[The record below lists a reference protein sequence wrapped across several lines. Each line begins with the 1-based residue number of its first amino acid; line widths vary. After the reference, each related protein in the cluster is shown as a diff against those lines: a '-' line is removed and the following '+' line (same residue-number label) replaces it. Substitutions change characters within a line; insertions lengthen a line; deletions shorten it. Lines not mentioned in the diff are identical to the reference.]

1 MRLIMEELFL
11 TYLISLINLLK
22 ALANFDERKE
32 NSTEIQMKLLV
43 DLQKD
48 YKHDSAPI
56 SKFCM
61 VNGVTAQAMLM
72 EMITRATHLYN
83 NLPKE
88 TLISN
93 AALSYT
99 RIYSIQYSNRH
110 QSFYPSIDTV
120 ILCVYKFFYH
130 SYHTDNK
137 LYISGLKSNKNG

>member
-1 MRLIMEELFL
+1 MLIIV
-11 TYLISLINLLK
+11 T
-22 ALANFDERKE
+22 R
-32 NSTEIQMKLLV
+32 
-43 DLQKD
+43 D

-93 AALSYT
+93 AA
-99 RIYSIQYSNRH
+99 
-110 QSFYPSIDTV
+110 
-120 ILCVYKFFYH
+120 H
-130 SYHTDNK
+130 SYNK
-137 LYISGLKSNKNG
+137 MTH